1 MLTTHIKAR
10 KYFWGFL
17 SFANFYFLLDMQI
30 FMDFIVTP
38 KLNKGQSTLS
48 KWENVRLIAKINF
61 FLSIARMEK

>member
-17 SFANFYFLLDMQI
+17 SFANFYFLLVMQI

-38 KLNKGQSTLS
+38 KIEQRVKYAFYMGTC
-48 KWENVRLIAKINF
+48 KID
-61 FLSIARMEK
+61 R